1 MSGAILFI
9 VVKLYM
15 KGNTMNTL
23 FEKFVKDT
31 NLTDLSLEDLYDQ
44 SWLPVPNDN
53 IEKNAYTHWLADN
66 LRLFITSVT
75 NKLDQSQNVTVTVYN
90 NVIDC
95 ITHVYIISNT
105 DQCDAAV
112 REVKNMLLDP
122 THAQIGRTTESPSAV
137 N

>member
-1 MSGAILFI
+1 
-9 VVKLYM
+9 
-15 KGNTMNTL
+15 MNTL

-44 SWLPVPNDN
+44 SWLPVPNDS

-90 NVIDC
+90 NVVDC
-95 ITHVYIISNT
+95 ITHVYVISNT

-112 REVKNMLLDP
+112 QAVKPGLNDP
-122 THAQIGRTTESPSAV
+122 INNVLQKVS
-137 N
+137 